1 MKNIKL
7 SLFNFFK
14 KVHGLVVENSLIRKI
29 PGLSLIYD
37 LAFKALWPYPEV
49 LEIEESKMYLNV
61 REKDA
66 TMRKTFQSYAISR
79 EWESATTKLFRKLI
93 KKWDVVIDLGANIGY
108 FTLLSARLVGEQ
120 GRVYSFEP
128 EPKNFKYLKKNIEL
142 NGYKNVFPQNKA
154 VSDKNGKIKLY
165 ICHYDSGHHTI
176 NQHKGIDSY
185 KPDFKD
191 KEEFV
196 EIETVRLDDF
206 LEGREQKVDVMK
218 IDIEGA
224 EMLALSGMDK
234 TIKQNKTL
242 KIFVEFFPLL
252 LKEMGVAPE
261 DFLRKILDEYRF
273 SVFVIGHDY
282 AMKGVSNKEFMR
294 VTNID
299 EIMDLC
305 KGRLDHLNL
314 LLFKNNE
321 EALLLSPD

>member
-1 MKNIKL
+1 VI
-7 SLFNFFK
+7 
-14 KVHGLVVENSLIRKI
+14 
-29 PGLSLIYD
+29 
-37 LAFKALWPYPEV
+37 
-49 LEIEESKMYLNV
+49 
-61 REKDA
+61 
-66 TMRKTFQSYAISR
+66 RKTFQSYAISR
-79 EWESATTKLFRKLI
+79 EWESATTKLFKKLVKEGDTI
-93 KKWDVVIDLGANIGY
+93 IDLGANIGY
-108 FTLLSARLVGEQ
+108 FTLLAARLVGEK

-176 NQHKGIDSY
+176 NQHKGIDSC

-252 LKEMGVAPE
+252 LKEMGVVPE

-294 VTNID
+294 VTNVD

-305 KGRLDHLNL
+305 KGKLDHLNL

-321 EALLLSPD
+321 EALFLSPD